1 MRCDMLPDNLYVCM
15 YIFMYVHIHLCCVD
29 KVGHILKLGLSTRLF
44 LLQGPEED
52 MEDESELTV
61 TQLKEKRQLELAA
74 KELEQLEYQQ
84 QEEERLKLEEEQGI
98 DWGLGEFRYKSQL
111 PTTLFFKSISK

>member
-1 MRCDMLPDNLYVCM
+1 
-15 YIFMYVHIHLCCVD
+15 MYVIYVYIYIHVHLCCVD

-61 TQLKEKRQLELAA
+61 TQLKEKRQVELAA
-74 KELEQLEYQQ
+74 KELEELEYQRQ
-84 QEEERLKLEEEQGI
+84 QEERLKLEEEQGI
-98 DWGLGEFRYKSQL
+98 DWGMGEFRYKSQL
-111 PTTLFFKSISK
+111 PTTLLQSNQ

>member
-1 MRCDMLPDNLYVCM
+1 
-15 YIFMYVHIHLCCVD
+15 MYVHIHLCCAD

-52 MEDESELTV
+52 MEEESELTV

-74 KELEQLEYQQ
+74 KELEELEYQQ
-84 QEEERLKLEEEQGI
+84 LEEERLKLEEEQGI
-98 DWGLGEFRYKSQL
+98 DWGMGEFTYIVNLNFQPHYIFCYSVDNDHFL
-111 PTTLFFKSISK
+111 PVCFLFMIT